1 MSGFFNVSRDIFDH
15 PVFGDDSLTRRE
27 AWLWLIAKAAWQ
39 PLRIHVRNGRSVGTI
54 TLQRG
59 QLSHSRSYMKRAWR
73 WTSEKKVRT
82 FLARLERDGMV
93 TLQTGQLQNVI
104 CICNYDAFQLR
115 PAVEG
120 QRPDHQTGQQRAVN
134 RPEVKTLEY
143 LRNENTRSRAG
154 ESDQFDRWYAVYP
167 KKVEKI
173 AAQKSFDRLIATGKI
188 PFEDL
193 MAVTIRFAASVAGK
207 DKQYIKGP
215 AVWLNKG
222 CYLDEPDAPAQT
234 PGGAIAAPTRDPT
247 TFRDDEWRTFLRGWT
262 DSGDWS
268 VSYWGPKPGQPGCL
282 VPARLLLNSAPDRNK
297 NGAAS

>member
-1 MSGFFNVSRDIFDH
+1 
-15 PVFGDDSLTRRE
+15 
-27 AWLWLIAKAAWQ
+27 
-39 PLRIHVRNGRSVGTI
+39 
-54 TLQRG
+54 
-59 QLSHSRSYMKRAWR
+59 
-73 WTSEKKVRT
+73 
-82 FLARLERDGMV
+82 
-93 TLQTGQLQNVI
+93 
-104 CICNYDAFQLR
+104 
-115 PAVEG
+115 
-120 QRPDHQTGQQRAVN
+120 
-134 RPEVKTLEY
+134 
-143 LRNENTRSRAG
+143 
-154 ESDQFDRWYAVYP
+154 VYP

-173 AAQKSFDRLIATGKI
+173 AAQKSFDCLMATGKI